1 MFYQVQC
8 TILVSIHYRFKYIFQ
23 KNIYRCAIL
32 KLAKVSELVDF
43 DLRQFVFLPDI
54 VFEIEFFYSDSLI
67 FFYTSDDKSNLKKN
81 QEDFSKNK

>member
-1 MFYQVQC
+1 MQC

-23 KNIYRCAIL
+23 KNIYRCVIL

-43 DLRQFVFLPDI
+43 DLRQFVF
-54 VFEIEFFYSDSLI
+54 
-67 FFYTSDDKSNLKKN
+67 FYTFDDRFNLQKN